1 MIVSIPDVWQ
11 LAKQEHQAFIEKIAD
26 AGLAKLD
33 DSEISSKIRK
43 FVADNWNAIVGG
55 NRLDLAASIAAYE
68 ELFGNGSLRL
78 EVSEKLSLIFDF
90 SDFSKKSAKP
100 WTAYK
105 LCVAARYKVCSY
117 CHMVSTGT
125 CLPDE
130 DTKGYR
136 PPIDHYYAKSEY
148 PFLALT
154 LTNFIPCCEK
164 CNGSQMKG
172 AINFAKKHHLNPLFD
187 DESINFTLEPVAVA
201 GIDIAEALALKLDSD
216 HYTLKLT
223 PALGSPES
231 TASIVTFQLESRYKE
246 YSGQAYHLARRLRG
260 LNARLRMQDDALE
273 FATTL
278 NDNLEFKVAEYKNA
292 PYGKARLCIAKQ
304 YGVLP

>member
-1 MIVSIPDVWQ
+1 MIISVPDIWH
-11 LAKQEHQAFIEKIAD
+11 LARKRHQTFLEDIATT
-26 AGLAKLD
+26 GLENLC
-33 DSEISSKIRK
+33 DSEVSRQIRE
-43 FVADNWNAIVGG
+43 FVSDNWDAIIGG
-55 NRLDLAASIAAYE
+55 GRSELAASIADYE
-68 ELFGNGSLRL
+68 ERFGNDLLRL
-78 EVSEKLSLIFDF
+78 CVSKKLSLIFDF
-90 SDFSKKSAKP
+90 LDFSKKSEKP

-117 CHMVSTGT
+117 CHLVSTGT

-187 DESINFTLEPVAVA
+187 DESINFTLEPMAVA
-201 GIDIAEALALKLDSD
+201 GIDIADALALKLDSD
-216 HYTLKLT
+216 KYTLKLT
-223 PALGSPES
+223 PMPGSPES
-231 TASIVTFQLESRYKE
+231 VASIVTFQLESRYKE

-273 FATTL
+273 FSTTL
-278 NDNLEFKVAEYKNA
+278 NDNLEFKVAEYKNV